1 LKDYE
6 ISRRLGQTFE
16 DLFNE
21 IELEYGRVAVEEID
35 PRFVHLFLLEQK
47 KKSAAS

>member
-6 ISRRLGQTFE
+6 ISKRLGQTFE

-21 IELEYGRVAVEEID
+21 IESEYGLVATEEID
-35 PRFVHLFLLEQK
+35 PRFVHLFLLSGSK
-47 KKSAAS
+47 K